1 MPHKIWNKK
10 PVPREVTKE
19 LNEKY
24 GIDALTA
31 SILVRRG
38 VTSGEDIQYFLE
50 DDKRFLHNPFS
61 FTNMEDAV
69 DRILQA
75 KDEGEKVLIFGD
87 RDVDGI
93 TSTTVLYDCF
103 TALGIDTQW
112 RLPSGN
118 DAYGLNKAA
127 VDDFAADYGTLI
139 VTVDCGISNIE
150 EIAYASSLG
159 IDVIVLDHH
168 NPPETLPAPAIIV
181 DAKCED
187 AGYPFADIS
196 GCAVAFKTTCALR
209 FALSELYKQ
218 EICLL
223 TVRPMNEAYTV
234 SCMKVQNLVQK
245 DVLEETIIPGS
256 IPIEKTRLVEFLR
269 GQQIFVWDGAQ
280 TEKMLSAI
288 FGKGVAFNLLDIRP
302 EIAKLIPSV
311 ENLSLVRLK
320 SLSKIAR
327 YNPAKATEIEGFYN
341 IFVTY
346 MNKQLANQFPGNEK
360 AEEKE
365 LQLVALA
372 ALADV
377 MPLKN
382 ENRIFLHHGL
392 AAINAGNVRPGLMEL
407 LSHQGLLGKR
417 ITSTDLSW
425 SVVPVL
431 NAAGRLGQP
440 ELAAQLFMEENAA
453 RRDELAT
460 QIVELNNMR
469 KQLGAESFGY
479 AMESAEQSISRHAS
493 KLCVVIDERIHRGI
507 SGLVAGKL
515 CAQFNIPALV
525 GTIVEDTVI
534 GSMRS
539 CRGYDVTKFLN
550 KMDGLFLNHGGHNS
564 AAGFS
569 LKKERLE
576 EFIHTLELLAPTIE
590 LAADTS
596 DSIDVD
602 AELPPSYLKPDVLNI
617 VDKFEPYGEENRP
630 LTFMSQ
636 SLKIADAQLMGR
648 TERQHLK
655 LTLDCGTHK
664 WPALFWGEGERL
676 GRDFVKGDSV
686 DVLYELNRNLFN
698 GVETPQMI
706 LKDIRKSK

>member
-1 MPHKIWNKK
+1 MARIWNKK
-10 PVPREVTKE
+10 PVPKSLTLE
-19 LNEKY
+19 LNAKY
-24 GIDALTA
+24 GVDPLTA

-38 VTSGEDIQYFLE
+38 VTDGEDIQYFLE
-50 DDKRFLHNPFS
+50 TDKRFLHNPFE
-61 FTNMEDAV
+61 FANMEDAV

-87 RDVDGI
+87 RDVDGV

-103 TALGIDTQW
+103 TSLGIDTQW
-112 RLPSGN
+112 RLPGGN

-127 VDDFAADYGTLI
+127 IDDFAAAYGTLI
-139 VTVDCGISNIE
+139 VTVDCGISNID
-150 EIAYASSLG
+150 EIAYASTLG

-168 NPPETLPAPAIIV
+168 NPPETLPSPAIIV

-196 GCAVAFKTTCALR
+196 GCAVAFKTTSALR
-209 FALSELYKQ
+209 FAMSELYKQ

-223 TVRPMNEAYTV
+223 AVRPVNEAYTI

-245 DVLEETIIPGS
+245 AVLEETIIPGT
-256 IPIEKTRLVEFLR
+256 IPVSKTRLVEFLR
-269 GQQIFVWDGAQ
+269 GQQIFVWDGEQ
-280 TEKMLSAI
+280 TGKMLATI
-288 FGKGVAFNLLDIRP
+288 FGKSVEFNFVDIRP
-302 EIAKLIPSV
+302 EIAKLLPSV
-311 ENLSLVRLK
+311 ANLSLLRLK

-327 YNPAKATEIEGFYN
+327 YNPEKATEIEGFYN

-346 MNKQLANQFPGNEK
+346 ISKQFSRQSPQNEK

-392 AAINAGNVRPGLMEL
+392 SSINTGNVRPGLMEL
-407 LSHQGLLGKR
+407 MARLGMLGKR

-425 SVVPVL
+425 SIVPVL
-431 NAAGRLGQP
+431 NAAGRLGKP
-440 ELAAQLFMEENAA
+440 ELAAQLFMEEDPAK
-453 RRDELAT
+453 RDELAA
-460 QIVELNNMR
+460 QIVDLNTQR
-469 KQLGAESFGY
+469 KQLGAESYGY
-479 AMESAEQSISRHAS
+479 AMENAEKSIASHAD
-493 KLCVVIDERIHRGI
+493 KLCVIIDERIHRGI

-515 CAQFNIPALV
+515 CGQFNVPALV
-525 GTIVEDTVI
+525 ATVVDDTVI

-550 KMDGLFLNHGGHNS
+550 KMDDIFLNHGGHNS

-569 LKKERLE
+569 LKKERLN
-576 EFIHTLELLAPTIE
+576 EFVQTLEMLAPTIE
-590 LAADTS
+590 LEADTS
-596 DSIDVD
+596 DSVDVD
-602 AELPPSYLKPDVLNI
+602 AELPRAYLKPDVLNI
-617 VDKFEPYGEENRP
+617 VDKFEPYGEENLP

-636 SLKIADAQLMGR
+636 SLKIIDAQVMGK
-648 TERQHLK
+648 TDRQHLK
-655 LTLDCGTHK
+655 LTLDCGENK

-676 GRDFVKGDSV
+676 GRDFVKGDNV
-686 DVLYELNRNLFN
+686 DVLYEIKRNLFN
-698 GVETPQMI
+698 GVETPQMV
-706 LKDIRKSK
+706 LKDIRKST

>member
-1 MPHKIWNKK
+1 MARIWNKK
-10 PVPREVTKE
+10 PVPKSLTQE
-19 LNEKY
+19 LNAKY
-24 GIDALTA
+24 GVDPLTA

-38 VTSGEDIQYFLE
+38 VTDGEDIQYFLE
-50 DDKRFLHNPFS
+50 TDKRFLHNPFE
-61 FTNMEDAV
+61 FANMEDAV

-87 RDVDGI
+87 RDVDGV

-103 TALGIDTQW
+103 TSLGIDAQW
-112 RLPSGN
+112 RLPGGN

-127 VDDFAADYGTLI
+127 IDDFAAAYGTLI
-139 VTVDCGISNIE
+139 VTVDCGISNID
-150 EIAYASSLG
+150 EIAYASTLG

-168 NPPETLPAPAIIV
+168 NPPETLPSPAIIV

-196 GCAVAFKTTCALR
+196 GCAVAFKTTSALR
-209 FALSELYKQ
+209 FAMSELYKQ

-223 TVRPMNEAYTV
+223 AVRPVNEAYTI

-245 DVLEETIIPGS
+245 AVLEETIIPGT
-256 IPIEKTRLVEFLR
+256 IPVSKTRLVEFLR
-269 GQQIFVWDGAQ
+269 GQQIFVWDGEQ
-280 TEKMLSAI
+280 TGKMLATI
-288 FGKGVAFNLLDIRP
+288 FGKGVEFNFVDIRP
-302 EIAKLIPSV
+302 EIAKLLPSV
-311 ENLSLVRLK
+311 ASLSLLRLK

-327 YNPAKATEIEGFYN
+327 YNPEKATEIEGFYN

-346 MNKQLANQFPGNEK
+346 MSKQFSRQSPQNEK

-392 AAINAGNVRPGLMEL
+392 SSINTGNVRPGLMEL
-407 LSHQGLLGKR
+407 MARLGMLGKR

-425 SVVPVL
+425 SIVPVL
-431 NAAGRLGQP
+431 NAAGRLGKP
-440 ELAAQLFMEENAA
+440 ELAAQLFMEEDPAK
-453 RRDELAT
+453 RDELAA
-460 QIVELNNMR
+460 QIVDLNTQR
-469 KQLGAESFGY
+469 KQLGAESYGY
-479 AMESAEQSISRHAS
+479 AMENAEKSIASHAD
-493 KLCVVIDERIHRGI
+493 KLCVIIDERIHRGI

-515 CAQFNIPALV
+515 CGQFNVPALV
-525 GTIVEDTVI
+525 ATVVDDTVI

-550 KMDGLFLNHGGHNS
+550 KMDDIFLNHGGHNS

-569 LKKERLE
+569 LKKERLG
-576 EFIHTLELLAPTIE
+576 EFVQTLEMLAPTIE
-590 LAADTS
+590 LEADTS
-596 DSIDVD
+596 DSVDVD
-602 AELPPSYLKPDVLNI
+602 AELPRAYLKPDVLNI
-617 VDKFEPYGEENRP
+617 VDKFEPYGEENLP

-636 SLKIADAQLMGR
+636 SLKIIDAQVMGK
-648 TERQHLK
+648 TDRQHLK
-655 LTLDCGTHK
+655 LTLDCGENK

-676 GRDFVKGDSV
+676 GRDFVKGDNV
-686 DVLYELNRNLFN
+686 DVLYEIKRNLFN
-698 GVETPQMI
+698 GVETPQMV
-706 LKDIRKSK
+706 LKDIRKST